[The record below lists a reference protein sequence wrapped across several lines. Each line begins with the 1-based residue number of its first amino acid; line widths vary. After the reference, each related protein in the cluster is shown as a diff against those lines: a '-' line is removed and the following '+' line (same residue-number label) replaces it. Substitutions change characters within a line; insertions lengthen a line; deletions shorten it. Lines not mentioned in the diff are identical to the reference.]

1 MAQQHQPVLVRR
13 QFHDNDTSVED
24 AMLVQLSK
32 DKRRMPTPWRE
43 AYIAPAVRPFVL
55 QPEVWELN
63 TNRAI
68 ATADPTR
75 RHLDFEMTAHGD
87 LLMSLTLRAKA
98 PSTLNATNSPQ
109 NGLITYPPALILAM
123 IHRAELWVG
132 HTLVERLEP
141 EYIHI
146 WQRLACRLQPKE
158 AQGRVGDQTHH
169 DSAHSLNT
177 DQYVLLP
184 FFFYRGQSPL
194 PIQKVRDN
202 CGGRLGG
209 PEGGIRVRVY
219 LRDLKELCPSL
230 SRDPTSG
237 NTNPPQLLTTYDD
250 FDFQL
255 IGKTALLGDDEARH
269 VRKADFSTVVPHV
282 ESLHHDEEGDQ
293 VRPSHQMTELILRVE
308 RPVTRLIWAVRDKH
322 ILPDSQGNHTYSQG
336 IRKLAGPP
344 INPLLGDFNVYRE
357 GSSPT
362 TASTLLNEII
372 GPTAGN
378 PDDIITISTG
388 IAMNNNLYDLTN
400 NAKNNWVTI
409 TTPDNNLLSP
419 TNPIVLDITPNGSP
433 PTKANRLV
441 FWWRNNN
448 TNIGIFPKD
457 LDIIGID
464 AQNNETVL
472 KQVRNFSQDDVNTS
486 VDVVP
491 TDANATLIVDWQSE
505 IAYSTYRVKFLQN
518 NYGDDAGET
527 GVFDDRVIFGE
538 IALRNMG
545 QVRLG
550 STDLK
555 TSRHDMRP
563 GSLHLWGD
571 RFDFRTTDEQGT
583 ELVDPIED
591 VQLKLDGQ
599 DRFPDDSEMRA
610 SYYRLIDPYEHA
622 SRSMGQQPGVYT
634 YTFARHADSLSRE
647 GINRAVTGSINLG
660 KVQDKVLRLKHRVRD
675 REAVLFVWAEC
686 LNIFEMGNGYGSY
699 GMRYS

>member
-1 MAQQHQPVLVRR
+1 M
-13 QFHDNDTSVED
+13 
-24 AMLVQLSK
+24 
-32 DKRRMPTPWRE
+32 
-43 AYIAPAVRPFVL
+43 
-55 QPEVWELN
+55 
-63 TNRAI
+63 
-68 ATADPTR
+68 
-75 RHLDFEMTAHGD
+75 
-87 LLMSLTLRAKA
+87 
-98 PSTLNATNSPQ
+98 
-109 NGLITYPPALILAM
+109 
-123 IHRAELWVG
+123 
-132 HTLVERLEP
+132 
-141 EYIHI
+141 
-146 WQRLACRLQPKE
+146 
-158 AQGRVGDQTHH
+158 
-169 DSAHSLNT
+169 
-177 DQYVLLP
+177 
-184 FFFYRGQSPL
+184 
-194 PIQKVRDN
+194 
-202 CGGRLGG
+202 
-209 PEGGIRVRVY
+209 RVY

-322 ILPDSQGNHTYSQG
+322 ILPDSQGNHTYTQG

-357 GSSPT
+357 GCGKAETTIIEQISPNTSGVDIGGGANADFPSNEGFRIFDNNIATDYVVYQTANPANPPSASNPYYLTYDHGSPVVLNRYRLYRNVLEFPTQWTLEASTDDVTYVTIDTTFQNANLT
-362 TASTLLNEII
+362 TAPNYQGSTDPDDPLNVAAADVSDDFN
-372 GPTAGN
+372 TAGVAYRYYRWGFTGTTDN
-378 PDDIITISTG
+378 DGNVNECKIVELQLFSVIDI
-388 IAMNNNLYDLTN
+388 
-400 NAKNNWVTI
+400 
-409 TTPDNNLLSP
+409 P
-419 TNPIVLDITPNGSP
+419 
-433 PTKANRLV
+433 
-441 FWWRNNN
+441 
-448 TNIGIFPKD
+448 
-457 LDIIGID
+457 
-464 AQNNETVL
+464 
-472 KQVRNFSQDDVNTS
+472 
-486 VDVVP
+486 
-491 TDANATLIVDWQSE
+491 QS
-505 IAYSTYRVKFLQN
+505 
-518 NYGDDAGET
+518 
-527 GVFDDRVIFGE
+527 
-538 IALRNMG
+538 
-545 QVRLG
+545 